1 MSTTP
6 HVNRFRERVRY
17 ADVDPMGFAYYGS
30 YLRWFEIGRTEF
42 VREVLGTSYRE
53 VEESGVLYPVTEA
66 YVKYAAP
73 ARYDEAIEIV
83 TTLTDVKKA
92 SLRFD
97 YEIVGEGGVRHASG
111 WTVHAA
117 VDRTGRIVRI
127 AGELAGLLSG
137 AVSGAGS

>member
-1 MSTTP
+1 VSGTEY
-6 HVNRFRERVRY
+6 VNRFRERVRY

-42 VREVLGTSYRE
+42 LRELGTRYRD

-66 YVKYAAP
+66 YVKYALP
-73 ARYDEAIEIV
+73 VRYDDPIVIV
-83 TTLTDVKKA
+83 TRLTRVKKA

-97 YEIVGEGGVRHASG
+97 YQIVGADGGLHASG

-117 VDRTGRIVRI
+117 VDRTGRVVRI
-127 AGELAGLLSG
+127 SVELVNLLKSANGSSG
-137 AVSGAGS
+137 

>member
-1 MSTTP
+1 VSTTP

-42 VREVLGTSYRE
+42 VREIGASYKE

-66 YVKYAAP
+66 HVKYAAP
-73 ARYDEAIEIV
+73 ARYDEVIEIV
-83 TTLTDVKKA
+83 TRLTDVKKA

-97 YEIVGEGGVRHASG
+97 YEIVGQDGVRHASG

-117 VDRTGRIVRI
+117 VDRTGKIVRI
-127 AGELAGLLSG
+127 AGELAGLLKG
-137 AVSGAGS
+137 AAAPAES